1 MAKTPTKPTENKAT
15 KPPIYLLD
23 SMAFIFRAY
32 HAMQRSRPMST
43 RTGIPTAATYVFVNM
58 INKLRKDFQPEYLA
72 AVYDVGAPV
81 HRNKMAAQLKD
92 VKKFNIKTQQF
103 EATEYGGYKATRTET
118 PPDLIQQQPYIR
130 RALEAFRIPILYY
143 QGFEADDVIG
153 TLSHKLAT
161 LGHHV
166 YIVSSDK
173 DMMQLVT
180 KDVSILNPTKDNLIL
195 DPAGVEA
202 NLGVPPER
210 VIDVMALRGDS
221 VDNIPGAPGIGD
233 KGSVE
238 LIQQFGTVEA
248 AIDAATATP
257 DAIKRKTYRESLAN
271 NRDNILLSKELVTI
285 HTEVP
290 IEYTLDAMR
299 TQAPD
304 LAACRDLFSE
314 LEFTTLLKELAPAA
328 DTTVPTYETKP
339 TAVQIKHL
347 LEEARATN
355 PATGEPNGLAIAIAQ
370 TAQAIAAEI
379 AAEPT
384 EDSAEPESP
393 PAENMSLFGAQPATE
408 PGAPGPALSEVERV
422 ASETWVRAEDPA
434 RRLGLAVNDHFA
446 LEVSL
451 DSPGIKEALADAT
464 LPKDV
469 HDLKA
474 VLRALEPHN
483 VALEGVCNDVM
494 LLSYLIN
501 PTHGSH
507 TLPDIAARSTSRT
520 LIHQPTKDNPND
532 PRRLPEAAAAIVRL
546 STTLGQQIADY
557 APTQHQIP
565 ADDPALGGA
574 VTTEMLFADQ
584 KAATKSSAP
593 GPALSEVE
601 RVASETWDVAPPT
614 SPLQHV
620 YDTIDKPLVPVLLRM
635 EQTGV
640 RIDPAFLR
648 EMSSRL
654 AVEIDNL
661 AERIYADAAG
671 AGNPAHR
678 FNINS
683 PKQLGDV
690 LFNKMLLPKP
700 MKYGKGKVVSTAQ
713 DVLEELAESHPIA
726 ALVIEHRQLQ
736 KLKGTYLDT
745 LPSLAD
751 SEGRIHTTFNQVGAA
766 TGRLSS
772 INPNLQNIPI
782 RTTIGREIRAA
793 FIAAPGNVLM
803 SADYSQIE
811 LRLMAH
817 FSQDPL
823 LLDAYRTGKDIHT
836 LTASEVFE
844 VDAATMDKE
853 TRNRAK
859 AVNFGIV
866 YGISP
871 FGLAAQ
877 LGIDQKTAREYI
889 ERYFERYSAVR
900 TFIERTLDEVR
911 KAQAVRTF
919 FGRVRPIPD
928 IQSRN
933 ANMRGFAERTAVNT
947 PLQGTAADLIK
958 LAMIRIDAE
967 LTRRN
972 LRSRMTL
979 QVHDELLFD
988 VVPEEA
994 KEVEALVKQE
1004 MENVAEFSVPIVA
1017 EVGVG
1022 QNWRDIK

>member
-1 MAKTPTKPTENKAT
+1 MAKTPTKPTENKNA

-72 AVYDVGAPV
+72 AIYDVGAPV
-81 HRNKMAAQLKD
+81 HRNEMAAQMKD

-103 EATEYGGYKATRTET
+103 QTIEYGGYKANRTET

-143 QGFEADDVIG
+143 EGFEADDVIG
-153 TLSHKLAT
+153 TLSHKLAA

-166 YIVSSDK
+166 YVVSSDK

-202 NLGVPPER
+202 ALGVPPER

-221 VDNIPGAPGIGD
+221 IDNIPGAPGIGD

-271 NRDNILLSKELVTI
+271 NRDNILLSKDLVTI

-299 TQAPD
+299 TQPSD

-314 LEFTTLLKELAPAA
+314 LEFTTLLKDLAPAA
-328 DTTVPTYETKP
+328 DNIVITYELKP

-347 LEEARATN
+347 LEEARAIN
-355 PATGEPNGLAIAIAQ
+355 PETKRPNGLAIAIFEDAR
-370 TAQAIAAEI
+370 AIAEEI
-379 AAEPT
+379 AAEPS
-384 EDSAEPESP
+384 EDSAEPEPP
-393 PAENMSLFGAQPATE
+393 PAENMTLFGTKAAVAVEPAPSNPT
-408 PGAPGPALSEVERV
+408 
-422 ASETWVRAEDPA
+422 EDPA
-434 RRLGLAVNDHFA
+434 CRLGLAANDHFA
-446 LEVSL
+446 IEVSL
-451 DSPGIKEALADAT
+451 DQPGIKEALADAT

-474 VLRALEPHN
+474 IMRALEPHN
-483 VALEGVCNDVM
+483 LTLDGVRNDVM

-507 TLPDIAARSTSRT
+507 TLPDIAARSTSRA
-520 LIHQPTKDNPND
+520 LVHQPTKENPND
-532 PRRLPEAAAAIVRL
+532 PKRLPEAAAAVVRL
-546 STTLGQQIADY
+546 ATILGNQVADY
-557 APTQHQIP
+557 APTQHEIP

-584 KAATKSSAP
+584 KKVSATPIAA
-593 GPALSEVE
+593 
-601 RVASETWDVAPPT
+601 
-614 SPLQHV
+614 SPLITV
-620 YDTIDKPLVPVLLRM
+620 YNTIDKPLVPVLLRM

-640 RIDPAFLR
+640 RIDPSFLR
-648 EMSSRL
+648 DMSTRL

-661 AERIYADAAG
+661 AEKIYSDSG
-671 AGNPAHR
+671 HR

-736 KLKGTYLDT
+736 KLKGTYLDA

-751 SEGRIHTTFNQVGAA
+751 SEGRIHTTFNQVGTA

-772 INPNLQNIPI
+772 TNPNLQNIPI
-782 RTTIGREIRAA
+782 RTAVGREIRAA
-793 FIAAPGNVLM
+793 FIAAKGNVLM

-836 LTASEVFE
+836 LTAAEVFG

-877 LGIDQKTAREYI
+877 LGIDQKTAKQYI
-889 ERYFERYSAVR
+889 ETYFDRYKGVKR
-900 TFIERTLDEVR
+900 FIEEVLDTVR
-911 KAQAVRTF
+911 REQAVRTF

-933 ANMRGFAERTAVNT
+933 PNMRGFAERTAVNT

-958 LAMIRIDAE
+958 LAMIRIDEE
-967 LTRRN
+967 LTRRK

-988 VVPEEA
+988 VVPEES
-994 KEVEALVKQE
+994 KEVEALVKHE
-1004 MENVAEFSVPIVA
+1004 MEHVAEFSVPIVA
-1017 EVGVG
+1017 EVGIG

>member
-1 MAKTPTKPTENKAT
+1 MVKVSSQSSAAET

-32 HAMQRSRPMST
+32 HAMQRQRPMST

-58 INKLRKDFQPEYLA
+58 INKLRKDFAPQYLA

-81 HRNKMAAQLKD
+81 HRNELATQLKD
-92 VKKFNIKTQQF
+92 VQKFNIKTQQF
-103 EATEYGGYKATRTET
+103 ETVEYGGYKANRTET

-130 RALEAFRIPILYY
+130 RALESFRIPILYY
-143 QGFEADDVIG
+143 EGFEADDVIG
-153 TLSHKLAT
+153 TLSCKLAAM
-161 LGHHV
+161 GHHV
-166 YIVSSDK
+166 YVVSSDK
-173 DMMQLVT
+173 DMMQLVN

-202 NLGVPPER
+202 VLGVPPER
-210 VIDVMALRGDS
+210 VVDVMALRGDS

-248 AIDAATATP
+248 ALDAAVSTP
-257 DAIKRKTYRESLAN
+257 EQVKRKTYRESLQN
-271 NRDNILLSKELVTI
+271 NRENILLSKELVTI
-285 HTEVP
+285 HTSVP
-290 IEYTLDAMR
+290 IEYSLEAMR
-299 TQAPD
+299 TQPVD
-304 LAACRDLFSE
+304 NAACRQLFAE
-314 LEFTTLLKELAPAA
+314 LEFTTLLKELAPSV
-328 DTTVPTYETKP
+328 DNTVIDYNLKP
-339 TAVQIKHL
+339 TASEIAKL
-347 LEEARATN
+347 LSEARTVDPETN
-355 PATGEPNGLAIAIAQ
+355 RARGLAIAIFEDAR
-370 TAQAIAAEI
+370 AIAEET
-379 AAEPT
+379 AAEPSD
-384 EDSAEPESP
+384 ESVEPEPP
-393 PAENMSLFGAQPATE
+393 PAENMTLFGRAEPAASSSTE
-408 PGAPGPALSEVERV
+408 AVSSP
-422 ASETWVRAEDPA
+422 TEDPA
-434 RRLGLAVNDHFA
+434 RRLGLAVSDTFA
-446 LEVSL
+446 MEVSL
-451 DSPGIKEALADAT
+451 DSPGVREALADRE

-474 VLRALEPHN
+474 ILRALEPHMA
-483 VALEGVCNDVM
+483 ALEGVRDDVM
-494 LLSYLIN
+494 LLSYLVN

-507 TLPDIAARSTSRT
+507 TLPDIAARTTSRA
-520 LIHQPTKDNPND
+520 LVHQLTKANPAD
-532 PRRLPEAAAAIVRL
+532 PNRLPEAAAAIVRL
-546 STTLGQQIADY
+546 AAAIGEQIAESG
-557 APTQHQIP
+557 PIEHQIP
-565 ADDPALGGA
+565 ADDPSLGGA
-574 VTTEMLFADQ
+574 VTREMMFAIPAIAP
-584 KAATKSSAP
+584 AAAVGESA
-593 GPALSEVE
+593 L
-601 RVASETWDVAPPT
+601 
-614 SPLQHV
+614 LNV
-620 YDTIDKPLVPVLLRM
+620 YETIDKPLVSILLRM
-635 EQTGV
+635 EQVGV
-640 RIDPAFLR
+640 RIDPEFLR
-648 EMSSRL
+648 GMSTRL
-654 AVEIDNL
+654 AVEIDDL
-661 AERIYADAAG
+661 AERIYKESG
-671 AGNPAHR
+671 HR

-713 DVLEELAESHPIA
+713 DVLDELAESHSIA

-736 KLKGTYLDT
+736 KLKSTYLDQ
-745 LPSLAD
+745 LPALAD
-751 SEGRIHTTFNQVGAA
+751 AEGRVHTTFNQVGTA

-772 INPNLQNIPI
+772 TNPNLQNIPV
-782 RTTIGREIRAA
+782 RTAVGREIRAA

-836 LTASEVFE
+836 LTASEVFG
-844 VDAATMDKE
+844 VDAATMGKE

-889 ERYFERYSAVR
+889 ERYFERYKGVR
-900 TFIERTLDEVR
+900 RFIEETLDTVR
-911 KAQAVRTF
+911 REQAVRTY

-933 ANMRGFAERTAVNT
+933 PNMRGFAERTAVNT

-958 LAMIRIDAE
+958 MAMLRIDQAIRE
-967 LTRRN
+967 RKLK
-972 LRSRMTL
+972 SRMTL

-988 VVPEEA
+988 VVPDEAEELQ
-994 KEVEALVKQE
+994 KLVKHE
-1004 MENVAEFSVPIVA
+1004 MEHVAEFSVPIVA
-1017 EVGVG
+1017 EVGIG

>member
-1 MAKTPTKPTENKAT
+1 MAQAPNQPAAPDA

-32 HAMQRSRPMST
+32 HAMQRQRPMST

-58 INKLRKDFQPEYLA
+58 INKLRKDFSPQYLA
-72 AVYDVGAPV
+72 AIYDVGAPV
-81 HRNKMAAQLKD
+81 HRNEMASQLKD
-92 VKKFNIKTQQF
+92 VQKFNIKTQQF
-103 EATEYGGYKATRTET
+103 ETIEYGGYKANRIET

-143 QGFEADDVIG
+143 EGFEADDVIG
-153 TLSHKLAT
+153 TLSCKLAA

-166 YIVSSDK
+166 YVVSSDK
-173 DMMQLVT
+173 DMMQLVN

-195 DPAGVEA
+195 DPAGVKA
-202 NLGVPPER
+202 TLGVPPER
-210 VIDVMALRGDS
+210 VVDVMALRGDS
-221 VDNIPGAPGIGD
+221 IDNIPGAPGIGD

-248 AIDAATATP
+248 ALDRA
-257 DAIKRKTYRESLAN
+257 DEVKRKTYRESLQN

-285 HTEVP
+285 HTSVP
-290 IEYTLDAMR
+290 IEYSLDAMR
-299 TQAPD
+299 TQPVD
-304 LAACRDLFSE
+304 NAACRQLFSE
-314 LEFTTLLKELAPAA
+314 LEFTTLLKELAPAVDNA
-328 DTTVPTYETKP
+328 VIAYELKP
-339 TAVQIKHL
+339 TPKQLTKL
-347 LEEARATN
+347 LAEARAVN
-355 PATGEPNGLAIAIAQ
+355 PATNLPNGLAVAIFEDARAIAE
-370 TAQAIAAEI
+370 EI
-379 AAEPT
+379 AAEPS
-384 EDSAEPESP
+384 EDEAPELEPP
-393 PAENMSLFGAQPATE
+393 PSENMSLFSAPA
-408 PGAPGPALSEVERV
+408 PPIP
-422 ASETWVRAEDPA
+422 ASETTPNPAQDPA
-434 RRLGLAVNDHFA
+434 CRLGLAVSESFA
-446 LEVSL
+446 LQASL
-451 DSPGIKEALADAT
+451 DTPGITEALADPS

-474 VLRALEPHN
+474 ILRALAPHN
-483 VALEGVCNDVM
+483 LKLAGVRNDVM
-494 LLSYLIN
+494 LLSYLVN
-501 PTHGSH
+501 PTHASH
-507 TLPDIAARSTSRT
+507 TLPDIAARTTSRA
-520 LIHQPTKDNPND
+520 LIHQATKLNPTDPN
-532 PRRLPEAAAAIVRL
+532 RLPEAAAAIVRL
-546 STTLGQQIADY
+546 AATLVQQIAESGPVEHNI
-557 APTQHQIP
+557 PT
-565 ADDPALGGA
+565 DDPSLGGA
-574 VTTEMLFADQ
+574 VTREMLFATP
-584 KAATKSSAP
+584 AAPVIT
-593 GPALSEVE
+593 GGI
-601 RVASETWDVAPPT
+601 

-620 YDTIDKPLVPVLLRM
+620 YETIDKPLVPVLLRM
-635 EQTGV
+635 EQAGV
-640 RIDPAFLR
+640 RIDPDFLR
-648 EMSSRL
+648 KMSTRL

-661 AERIYADAAG
+661 AERIYTDSG
-671 AGNPAHR
+671 HR

-736 KLKGTYLDT
+736 KLKSTYLDQ
-745 LPSLAD
+745 LPALTD
-751 SEGRIHTTFNQVGAA
+751 SEGRIHTTFNQVGTA

-782 RTTIGREIRAA
+782 RTAIGREIRAA
-793 FIAAPGNVLM
+793 FIPAPGNVLM

-836 LTASEVFE
+836 LTASEVFG
-844 VDAATMDKE
+844 VDAKTMDKE

-877 LGIDQKTAREYI
+877 LNIDQKTAKQYI
-889 ERYFERYSAVR
+889 ETYFDRYKGVQR
-900 TFIERTLDEVR
+900 FIEETLETVR
-911 KAQAVRTF
+911 REQAVKTY
-919 FGRVRPIPD
+919 FGRIRPIPD

-933 ANMRGFAERTAVNT
+933 PNMRGFAERTAINT

-958 LAMIRIDAE
+958 LAMLKIDQLIRDRK
-967 LTRRN
+967 LN
-972 LRSRMTL
+972 SQMTL

-994 KEVEALVKQE
+994 DELQELVKQE
-1004 MENVAEFSVPIVA
+1004 MEHVAEFSIPIVA
-1017 EVGVG
+1017 EAGIG
-1022 QNWRDIK
+1022 KNWRDIK